1 MNSRKNG
8 EKIKFK
14 EIYLL
19 KYKTNQSD
27 DIKYK
32 AFETLE
38 LATLFHLNF
47 KEIVTKL
54 GYLNREI
61 IHYEIIVIP
70 FNLDSAKML
79 TIINNKNQKDSD
91 LKKNSK

>member
-1 MNSRKNG
+1 MNGNKN
-8 EKIKFK
+8 EMKIKLK

-38 LATLFHLNF
+38 LATLFHLSF
-47 KEIVTKL
+47 KEIVTKF
-54 GYLNREI
+54 GYPNREI

-70 FNLDSAKML
+70 FNLDASRML
-79 TIINNKNQKDSD
+79 NQINK
-91 LKKNSK
+91 SK

>member
-1 MNSRKNG
+1 MNGKSEK
-8 EKIKFK
+8 KIKLQ

-27 DIKYK
+27 DMKYK

-38 LATLFHLNF
+38 LATLFHLSF

-54 GYLNREI
+54 GYPNREI
-61 IHYEIIVIP
+61 IHHEIIVIP
-70 FNLDSAKML
+70 FNLDASKML
-79 TIINNKNQKDSD
+79 NQI
-91 LKKNSK
+91 KKVK

>member
-1 MNSRKNG
+1 MNGNKN
-8 EKIKFK
+8 EMKIKLK

-38 LATLFHLNF
+38 LARLFHLSF
-47 KEIVTKL
+47 KEIVTKF
-54 GYLNREI
+54 GYPNREI

-70 FNLDSAKML
+70 FNLDASRIL
-79 TIINNKNQKDSD
+79 NQINK
-91 LKKNSK
+91 SK

>member
-1 MNSRKNG
+1 MSGNKN
-8 EKIKFK
+8 EMKIKLK

-32 AFETLE
+32 AFETFE

-47 KEIVTKL
+47 KEIVTKF
-54 GYLNREI
+54 GYPNREI

-70 FNLDSAKML
+70 FNLDANRML
-79 TIINNKNQKDSD
+79 NQINK
-91 LKKNSK
+91 SK